1 MTARII
7 TGDVFAVLPTLTP
20 GSVDCCVT
28 SVPYWMLRSY
38 LPADHPL
45 KHRELGGEKTIGEYV
60 ERMVQV
66 FRYVRGVLADHAVCF
81 LNVGDSYVD
90 GALALVPQ
98 RLALGLQTDGW
109 MVRSVIVW
117 CLAPGTVLYAK
128 TATTEGPMTLHDLV
142 RLDPSTVQLWTGE
155 KWSRVLGWSPSQ
167 AEGAL
172 RFTLRSGETISCT
185 AGHQWPLADG
195 RLVRA
200 EEIR

>member
-1 MTARII
+1 
-7 TGDVFAVLPTLTP
+7 
-20 GSVDCCVT
+20 
-28 SVPYWMLRSY
+28 
-38 LPADHPL
+38 
-45 KHRELGGEKTIGEYV
+45 
-60 ERMVQV
+60 
-66 FRYVRGVLADHAVCF
+66 
-81 LNVGDSYVD
+81 
-90 GALALVPQ
+90 
-98 RLALGLQTDGW
+98 GLQTDGW

-117 CLAPGTVLYAK
+117 CLAPGTVSYAK

-195 RLVRA
+195 RPAMAVRRRPA
-200 EEIR
+200 VAPRRATRFPAPSGNTRPVQTRVTCKAGLPNPSEPYESTVSAAWLRMLAMVA